1 MDFMEKLGK
10 VLNRYFSVLII
21 AVAVIGLLQPKT
33 FLWIVPDI
41 SVFLGVIMFGMGIT
55 LKKEDFKE
63 VFTRPKD
70 VFIGVAAHY
79 CIMPCVAYILC
90 LILKLPKEL
99 AVGVILVGCCPSGT
113 ASNVMCYIGRGD
125 LALSICIGAVSTI
138 LAPFLM
144 PILILL
150 LAGKWI
156 SIPIMGLF
164 MEIVKIVI
172 VPILLGVIVNCI
184 FGEKTQKAVKALPI
198 VSTICIA
205 LLVGGVISANS
216 KKLLTTAAIAIGAVI
231 LHNLFG
237 FLFGYLAGKVLGMNE
252 SKRRAVSFEV
262 GMQNSGLGVTLAM
275 SFFSP
280 AAAIPAAIFSVWH
293 NISGSALAAFWSS
306 KEIDDKKSQGVII

>member
-21 AVAVIGLLQPKT
+21 AVAAIGLLQPRT

-41 SVFLGVIMFGMGIT
+41 SAFLGVIMFGMGIT

-70 VFIGVAAHY
+70 VFMGVAAHY

-90 LILKLPKEL
+90 LVLKLPKEL

-125 LALSICIGAVSTI
+125 LALSVCIGAVSTI

-150 LAGKWI
+150 LAGWRSNKCQ
-156 SIPIMGLF
+156 F
-164 MEIVKIVI
+164 KKII
-172 VPILLGVIVNCI
+172 DNCCNCNWCCNSPQFI
-184 FGEKTQKAVKALPI
+184 WLP
-198 VSTICIA
+198 VW
-205 LLVGGVISANS
+205 
-216 KKLLTTAAIAIGAVI
+216 
-231 LHNLFG
+231 
-237 FLFGYLAGKVLGMNE
+237 
-252 SKRRAVSFEV
+252 
-262 GMQNSGLGVTLAM
+262 
-275 SFFSP
+275 
-280 AAAIPAAIFSVWH
+280 IFSRK
-293 NISGSALAAFWSS
+293 SAWY
-306 KEIDDKKSQGVII
+306 E